1 MHDGDFQSPHFV
13 FVEFNNGTGWSSSAI
28 AFIVG
33 LINPNWSFSC
43 LDAATHIAEE
53 SLSPATD
60 IPKAILGTVAIG
72 FITSFT
78 YSIAM
83 FSIKN
88 LMRFYHPT
96 PGNLFWIFI
105 IRPPILKL
113 QLWFG
118 ISYSFDFPW
127 LFDWLQYL
135 GIENYL

>member
-1 MHDGDFQSPHFV
+1 M
-13 FVEFNNGTGWSSSAI
+13 
-28 AFIVG
+28 
-33 LINPNWSFSC
+33 
-43 LDAATHIAEE
+43 DAATHIAEE

-83 FSIKN
+83 FSIKTW
-88 LMRFYHPT
+88 MRFYHPT
-96 PGNLFWIFI
+96 PGYLFWIFI

-113 QLWFG
+113 QLWVWNFLF
-118 ISYSFDFPW
+118 FDFPW